1 MTDVAHKPGLSAR
14 SRALLWGVI
23 AVLLVLPAVAMLF
36 TSEMNW
42 GPEDFVVAA
51 ILLGGTGLAL
61 ELAAR
66 WLVDPRKRALAA
78 LAIVGA
84 LLVVWAEL
92 AVGIFD

>member
-1 MTDVAHKPGLSAR
+1 MRPVAAP
-14 SRALLWGVI
+14 
-23 AVLLVLPAVAMLF
+23 VLLALPAVVVLF

-42 GPEDFVVAA
+42 GPDDFAAAA
-51 ILLGGTGLAL
+51 ILHGGTGLAL

-66 WLVDPRKRALAA
+66 WLVDPRKRALAE

-84 LLVVWAEL
+84 LLVVWAVL